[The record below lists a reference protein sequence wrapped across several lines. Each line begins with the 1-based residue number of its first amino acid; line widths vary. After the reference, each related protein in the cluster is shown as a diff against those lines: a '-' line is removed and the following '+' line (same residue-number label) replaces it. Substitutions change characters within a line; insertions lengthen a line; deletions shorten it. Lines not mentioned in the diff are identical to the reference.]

1 MSRTTLHCV
10 TQHSVN
16 SALCHTALSQ
26 LCTVSHSAKFN
37 SALCLREQRLLKPE
51 MLNCICCRNMLY
63 CLYFLVDDII
73 PTQTNQY
80 TVTLAGYDGRYHCC
94 AWNRYNIH
102 SNKYPGLYSIGPT
115 AMHTHITVNNCY
127 HCLETRY
134 KNMEKYMENSKTID
148 I

>member
-1 MSRTTLHCV
+1 MSHSAQSTLPCVTQRLVNSALCHKALSQLCTVSHRLSQLCSVTERSDNSTLCHAQLCTVSRTALHCV

-80 TVTLAGYDGRYHCC
+80 
-94 AWNRYNIH
+94 
-102 SNKYPGLYSIGPT
+102 SNSSWL
-115 AMHTHITVNNCY
+115 
-127 HCLETRY
+127 
-134 KNMEKYMENSKTID
+134 
-148 I
+148 